1 MSRAAVAAA
10 ILAVLIGGCS
20 LRSLEGDRL
29 LAEDRIEEAEIAYR
43 SFLDKNQSTDRGQQ
57 ALYRLGL
64 IYALPDSP
72 LYNPEQGRAV
82 LKQVAAH
89 PAGGIFS
96 RQASLVL
103 TLQLEISRL
112 QQATQAQAS
121 LAAQLENAL
130 GQMEELE
137 EEAAQASTEAGAQEN
152 RSQQLTGEIRHLR
165 SEIEQLS
172 LSLEKREKELE
183 RIKEIDL
190 GRMP

>member
-1 MSRAAVAAA
+1 VSHATFATA
-10 ILAVLIGGCS
+10 ILVVLLGGCS

-29 LAEDRIEEAEIAYR
+29 LSENRIEEAEIAYR
-43 SFLDKNQSTDRGQQ
+43 SFLDKNQSSRRGQQ

-64 IYALPDSP
+64 IYVLPDSP
-72 LYNPEQGRAV
+72 IYNPEQGRAI

-89 PAGGIFS
+89 PAGGIYS

-103 TLQLEISRL
+103 TLQIEISRL
-112 QQATQAQAS
+112 QQAAQAQAS

-130 GQMEELE
+130 GQMEE
-137 EEAAQASTEAGAQEN
+137 EAAQASTEAGAQET
-152 RSQQLTGEIRHLR
+152 RSRQLTGEIRILR
-165 SEIEQLS
+165 SEIHQLT